1 MTERT
6 SAAPKVEHAQLS
18 RSAAFLRWFAAA
30 GVSDLNTFTPTAV
43 LYAAWQAASERPG
56 SVGTFCGMMRAAG
69 VVAYRTNRKRALRY
83 RLIDINEIAGAIL
96 AATAARATARTAR
109 DAEALASAVRAQ
121 LQVKRQAGALLDA
134 GVVVPSLYIGHAEA
148 EYCQALAQMTDELFE
163 RCVRIAI
170 GQAVRGMKRSRPR
183 EPASPIRTIVS
194 EWFLDADGV
203 LTRTVSGEGERPI
216 LKGEGF
222 QDEFQVESRS
232 ESAAPAQRSNGGF
245 GREV

>member
-1 MTERT
+1 MTTLGTSANLSFCVGSPPLASAITTRSHRWRNCSNSWRRT
-6 SAAPKVEHAQLS
+6 SGVFSGGVA
-18 RSAAFLRWFAAA
+18 WFA
-30 GVSDLNTFTPTAV
+30 
-43 LYAAWQAASERPG
+43 RR
-56 SVGTFCGMMRAAG
+56 MRAAG
-69 VVAYRTNRKRALRY
+69 IAPFRTNRVKGLRY
-83 RLIDINEIAGAIL
+83 QLVDVDEIAGAIL

-194 EWFLDADGV
+194 EWFLDADE
-203 LTRTVSGEGERPI
+203 LMTRTVSGEGERPI
-216 LKGEGF
+216 LKGESFF
-222 QDEFQVESRS
+222 QDGNQDERHSRS
-232 ESAAPAQRSNGGF
+232 KSGNAARHETSA
-245 GREV
+245 